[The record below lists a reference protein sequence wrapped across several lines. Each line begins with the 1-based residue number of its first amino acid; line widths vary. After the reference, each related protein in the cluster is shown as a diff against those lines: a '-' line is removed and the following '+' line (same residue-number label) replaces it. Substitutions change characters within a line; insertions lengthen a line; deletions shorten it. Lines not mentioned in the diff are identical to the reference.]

1 MQTMNE
7 KVQYI
12 KPPTPPRRR
21 SEKPKSASKQI
32 SDFLFRN
39 RMQFAPMGVVL
50 MLAIVAKLI
59 GSVDEFINLIV
70 FGCIIGYG
78 WIMYQEREYRV
89 PLGRLD
95 RVPEHRYAAV
105 CAGVAGLWY
114 LIATWGTNR
123 PSAHAIV
130 ELLILG
136 AMCSVPWWSHHA
148 VRGSVPVRFQGA
160 ALARGNRTALLA
172 EAKGLVFSWS
182 GFCTS
187 AHIQGAT
194 LKSIT
199 FDGWSV
205 VLRVKLRQGQSVRR
219 LNTASY
225 LADLDTSSPWAVS
238 PGASR
243 VTSVEKDARLADIR
257 FMLADPHENPI
268 YPPLHEEVAP
278 DRMIIGLFET
288 GAEVLFQLANT
299 LIAGATDAGKSGVV
313 NAIIRVL
320 ARMPNV
326 AIVGIDMKPGAP
338 ELSPWADVM
347 AKLATTPQ
355 EAADLLQHIFEGMTY
370 RGNYM
375 SSQGKRVW
383 DINWGPYIVLI
394 VEEMQLIKR
403 CGLGKRLDD
412 IVALIRASGGCVIG
426 ATQYPTNANVSQ
438 TFKQQCKQRIGLYVE
453 DGTASRVIFGQNAE
467 RLGWTPHMISMAR
480 QGSFF
485 IKNKFYAKPL
495 LARAFLIDDE
505 LVQQEAERYAP
516 LRVEIDEPTWNAVL
530 TEHASTERLELEES
544 STPEDDIQDA
554 VIVDPDDPAERILEA
569 LRRGCETVP
578 DLMRDTG
585 FSRATVNRHLQP
597 LINAGIVSRVK
608 RGHYGLK

>member
-1 MQTMNE
+1 MQTVNE
-7 KVQYI
+7 KVQYV
-12 KPPTPPRRR
+12 KPPTPPRRK
-21 SEKPKSASKQI
+21 SDAPKPASKQI
-32 SDFLFRN
+32 SSFLFRN
-39 RMQFAPMGVVL
+39 RMQFAPMGVIFL
-50 MLAIVAKLI
+50 LATVAKLI
-59 GSVDEFINLIV
+59 GPVDEMLNLIV
-70 FGCIIGYG
+70 VGLIFGYG

-95 RVPEHRYAAV
+95 RVPERRYAAI
-105 CAGVAGLWY
+105 CAAVAGIWY
-114 LIATWGTNR
+114 LIGTWGASR
-123 PSAHAIV
+123 PSGHAIV
-130 ELLILG
+130 ELLILST
-136 AMCSVPWWSHHA
+136 MCAVPWWNHHA
-148 VRGSVPVRFQGA
+148 VRGTVPVRFQGA
-160 ALARGNRTALLA
+160 ALARANRTALLA
-172 EAKGLVFSWS
+172 EAKSLVHSWS
-182 GFCTS
+182 AFCTS
-187 AHIQGAT
+187 AHIQGAH
-194 LKSIT
+194 LKAIT

-205 VLRVKLRQGQSVRR
+205 VIRVRLRQGQSVRR

-225 LADLDTSSPWAVS
+225 LADLDTASPWAIS

-243 VTSVEKDARLADIR
+243 VSSIENDARLAEIR
-257 FMLADPHENPI
+257 FMLMDPHENPI
-268 YPPLHEEVAP
+268 YPPPLSEITP
-278 DRMIIGLFET
+278 DRAVIGLFET
-288 GAEVLFQLANT
+288 GSEVLFQLANT

-320 ARMPNV
+320 AGMPNV

-375 SSQGKRVW
+375 ASQGKRMW

-412 IVALIRASGGCVIG
+412 IVALIRATGGCVIG

-467 RLGWTPHMISMAR
+467 KIGWVPHMISMAR

-485 IKNKFYAKPL
+485 IKNKFYGKPM
-495 LARAFLIDDE
+495 LARAFLIEDE
-505 LVQQEAERYAP
+505 QVQEDVERLTP
-516 LRVEIDEPTWNAVL
+516 LRVEIDEPTWNAIL
-530 TEHASTERLELEES
+530 TEHASTERLELEDGTKS
-544 STPEDDIQDA
+544 DDGIQDA
-554 VIVDPDDPAERILEA
+554 VIVDPDDPMEQVLEA
-569 LRRGCETVP
+569 LRRGCDTVSEI
-578 DLMRDTG
+578 MRETG
-585 FSRATVNRHLQP
+585 FSRATVNRHLQT
-597 LINAGIVSRVK
+597 LIHGGMVSRVK
-608 RGHYGLK
+608 RGQYGLK